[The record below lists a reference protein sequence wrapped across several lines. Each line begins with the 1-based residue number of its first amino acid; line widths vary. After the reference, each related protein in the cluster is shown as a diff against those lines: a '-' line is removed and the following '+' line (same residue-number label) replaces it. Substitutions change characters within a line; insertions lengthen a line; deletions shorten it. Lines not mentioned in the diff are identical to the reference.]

1 MKIKISALI
10 AFLLIFGC
18 SNAQNLTQNVRISET
33 GRSME
38 YANGKPFFWLGD
50 TAWEL
55 FHRLKIEEI
64 EII

>member
-38 YANGKPFFWLGD
+38 YAN
-50 TAWEL
+50 
-55 FHRLKIEEI
+55 
-64 EII
+64 